1 MPGDYITCCCI
12 QRSESHQ
19 ASICALSSP
28 RSSPASQCSAGVQP
42 FPFISSPLVTVLR
55 TAPWKAAETSLF
67 PPLLGPPVESL
78 MGNCV
83 HACVQVCTHV
93 HMDAGVCAGMCMCM
107 QKLEVN
113 HVRCHSSDVAYLVFE
128 MGQPRNCCVGQGSFC
143 LHLLRNETVSSA
155 PHLDFLFNE
164 PSRK

>member
-1 MPGDYITCCCI
+1 MCAHKWAPCSLQVTGPPWREDRMPGDYITCCCI

-42 FPFISSPLVTVLR
+42 CPFISSPLVTVLR

-93 HMDAGVCAGMCMCM
+93 HMDAGVRAGMCMCM
-107 QKLEVN
+107 QSAEN
-113 HVRCHSSDVAYLVFE
+113 NFGHVPQALSTLFS
-128 MGQPRNCCVGQGSFC
+128 
-143 LHLLRNETVSSA
+143 ETISY
-155 PHLDFLFNE
+155 
-164 PSRK
+164 